1 METLEPLIPRAASEK
16 SDATVQQGGNAP
28 AADSNH
34 RRLHLLAELTRL
46 IHNSCILVYD
56 EGISNSLQLSWY
68 IRSELHALRKM
79 VLHPVEQSDCYQS
92 ELQNVNAGGFLITG
106 LISDC
111 GSHGYVVSCTDETKR
126 LYAMKIARDYNEI
139 SIDVAAFSEIATH
152 CSIKSLSCVD
162 LRIPRLRSTFAQYG
176 REALVMESL
185 GPDLA
190 VLREAQKNR
199 RFSLKTVLQIAVSLL
214 TAYEQLHNT
223 GWLHLTAKPRN
234 FCIGGTAATKH
245 KIYAV
250 DFGRAQRYMEMDLQW
265 GLNHRPFLTGVCE
278 SPQAEP
284 FQSVW
289 GEKENTNTSRRD
301 DMMSLSLALIY
312 MGGYLM
318 PWERARLNRE
328 QWIQS
333 LQWGFERSMVGV
345 FDEMLVYSYRM
356 KYEEMPDYEKWRRK
370 IREFAKSFGIELDG
384 KFDWDEMICEDDCG
398 RIVLKPGVN
407 TQVLGKPNKVKSK
420 LSSEQL
426 RARRKRQ
433 LKKAAKRAADSC

>member
-1 METLEPLIPRAASEK
+1 
-16 SDATVQQGGNAP
+16 
-28 AADSNH
+28 
-34 RRLHLLAELTRL
+34 
-46 IHNSCILVYD
+46 
-56 EGISNSLQLSWY
+56 
-68 IRSELHALRKM
+68 M
-79 VLHPVEQSDCYQS
+79 VLHPVEESCYYQS
-92 ELQNVNAGGFLITG
+92 ELQNVRAGGFRITG
-106 LISDC
+106 PISDC
-111 GSHGYVVSCTDETKR
+111 GSHGYVVSCTDQTKR

-139 SIDVAAFSEIATH
+139 ATDVAAFSEIATH
-152 CSIKSLSCVD
+152 CSIKSLSSVD
-162 LRIPRLRSTFAQYG
+162 LRIPRLRSIFAQYG
-176 REALVMESL
+176 REVLVMESL

-301 DMMSLSLALIY
+301 DMMSLSLALLYI
-312 MGGYLM
+312 
-318 PWERARLNRE
+318 
-328 QWIQS
+328 
-333 LQWGFERSMVGV
+333 
-345 FDEMLVYSYRM
+345 
-356 KYEEMPDYEKWRRK
+356 
-370 IREFAKSFGIELDG
+370 
-384 KFDWDEMICEDDCG
+384 
-398 RIVLKPGVN
+398 
-407 TQVLGKPNKVKSK
+407 
-420 LSSEQL
+420 
-426 RARRKRQ
+426 
-433 LKKAAKRAADSC
+433 